1 MILNALELKNIIGKT
16 KKNVMNNKENE
27 IKKKEQKSRKR
38 KTTNEKILQAI
49 EIHGNRYD
57 YSLLPKNFK
66 VMDKVP
72 IICKEHGE
80 FFQSWDNHIS
90 KKQNCPKCMGRGL
103 SLEESIEKAN
113 KIHSFKYDYSL
124 IKIPPK
130 PNHKVNL
137 ICTKHNEFKIIW
149 DDHINK
155 KSGCSKCAGFN
166 LSLEEKIEKAHEV
179 HNFKYDYSLLP
190 RKFKTM
196 SKVNIICNE
205 HGVFKQCWNNHIHG
219 KDGCP
224 SCKSSKGENE
234 IKKYLEN
241 NNIKYIPQKSF
252 NDCIN
257 DKTGRKLVFD
267 FYLPKQNI
275 CIEYDGKQHYFPV
288 EFFGG
293 VKEFNDITYKDNIK
307 NEFCKNNN
315 IKLIRISYKDKNNVE
330 KLLYEQVEVYRS
342 LVC

>member
-16 KKNVMNNKENE
+16 KKNVMNNKGKE

-80 FFQSWDNHIS
+80 FFQSWDNHVN
-90 KKQNCPKCMGRGL
+90 KKQNCPKCGGYGF
-103 SLEESIEKAN
+103 SLEENIARVS
-113 KIHSFKYDYSL
+113 KIHNNKYDYSL
-124 IKIPPK
+124 MKSNPSKNDKIKI
-130 PNHKVNL
+130 
-137 ICTKHNEFKIIW
+137 ICPTHGTILKKW
-149 DDHINK
+149 DSHLNGG
-155 KSGCSKCAGFN
+155 GCSKCAGFN
-166 LSLEEKIEKAHEV
+166 LSLDEKIEKANKI

-190 RKFKTM
+190 KEFKTM
-196 SKVNIICNE
+196 SKVNIICKK
-205 HGVFKQCWNNHIHG
+205 HGIFKQCWNNHIHG
-219 KDGCP
+219 KDNCP

-252 NDCIN
+252 NDCVN

-275 CIEYDGKQHYFPV
+275 CIEYDGKQHYFPIK
-288 EFFGG
+288 FFGG